1 MPGKSVNNWPWLR
14 DLDLI
19 EEQEYIPELS
29 TTTHTH
35 IHTQRVDTLAPTL
48 HPPPTPSPTFRRNRM
63 ENQPWIDFR
72 NWLSEAESTLLNRL
86 IRPSTHTSPL
96 KKSVIKLKLTHR
108 MDKLKLTTHEPRIYL
123 RVFPVSQDGKKQL
136 IRKKQYHCPHKNDII
151 AQWLFWYTPQC
162 ITFRQKTKAL
172 VILL

>member
-1 MPGKSVNNWPWLR
+1 VNNWPWLR

-35 IHTQRVDTLAPTL
+35 THSTCRQPCTHSPSS
-48 HPPPTPSPTFRRNRM
+48 PTPSPTFRRNRM
-63 ENQPWIDFR
+63 ENQPWIAFR
-72 NWLSEAESTLLNRL
+72 NRLSEAESTLLNRL

-108 MDKLKLTTHEPRIYL
+108 MDELKLTTHEPRNYL

-136 IRKKQYHCPHKNDII
+136 TRKKQYHCPHKNDII